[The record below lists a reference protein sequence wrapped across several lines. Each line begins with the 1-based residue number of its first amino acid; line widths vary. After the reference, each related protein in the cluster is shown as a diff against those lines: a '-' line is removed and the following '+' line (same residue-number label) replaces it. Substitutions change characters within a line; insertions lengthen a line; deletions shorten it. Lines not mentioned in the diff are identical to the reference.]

1 MIPFA
6 AYTAA
11 DSQCAGQAPK
21 IISSRAVEG
30 SQPNLIH
37 VIAPPQPHLD
47 RFSSFARLTNVT
59 NQQTKTQTMLYSVC
73 SNRLHGSCD
82 AA

>member
-37 VIAPPQPHLD
+37 VIAPPPTASRSVQQFCKTHERDQPTNKDTNHAIL
-47 RFSSFARLTNVT
+47 RL
-59 NQQTKTQTMLYSVC
+59 
-73 SNRLHGSCD
+73 
-82 AA
+82 